1 MVPFRVLSRQYLA
14 YFPHHPSLNSRRFNL
29 LQPLGRLEKSQLLC
43 YQANPA
49 SFCKTPGV
57 GVPARASPLESATS
71 SLFFRVRLQLSVP
84 NPHLTPPRTLCG
96 TPICSPLVFIF
107 LRIPFPANPLFH
119 IHSNPPGGVPSRRSD
134 FQTFRRSDIQT

>member
-57 GVPARASPLESATS
+57 GGTCTRLP
-71 SLFFRVRLQLSVP
+71 FRISNIQ
-84 NPHLTPPRTLCG
+84 
-96 TPICSPLVFIF
+96 
-107 LRIPFPANPLFH
+107 PLFPRPVATERSESSFDSASH
-119 IHSNPPGGVPSRRSD
+119 SLWHSNLLVYPPWRAPC
-134 FQTFRRSDIQT
+134 